1 MEKPMPRRIARIA
14 SFTVLAL
21 AVAIA
26 ALAASRSAQAAKHS
40 GGKLTIVAYSTPG
53 QAFGKLITAFQATPA
68 GKDVSF
74 SQSYAAS
81 EQQSKAV
88 DQGLPADV
96 VNFSIQPDLDRL
108 VRDGLV
114 DSSWNKN
121 KYKGIVARSVVV
133 FVVRNGNPKHI
144 KTWDDIVKP
153 GVKVV
158 VPNPLT
164 SGGARWDILAAY
176 GAERRYGKT
185 DKQAQSYLQTL
196 FKSNVVSQD
205 KSARDELNTFLSGK
219 GDVLLTYESDAVLAQ
234 QKKQPV
240 FFIIPKATIR
250 IDTPL
255 AVLAKSSNKA
265 LAQQFVSFLYSEPAQ
280 EIWGQNGYRPVDPGA
295 AKKFK
300 YPSRPWLFTV
310 DSPLIGGWPHANT
323 RFFDP
328 QNGIV
333 TKIEQSIG

>member
-1 MEKPMPRRIARIA
+1 MEKPMTHRIARTA
-14 SFTVLAL
+14 ALVALGLAL
-21 AVAIA
+21 LTA
-26 ALAASRSAQAAKHS
+26 ALAGTHTASAARN
-40 GGKLTIVAYSTPG
+40 GTKLTLVAYSAPG
-53 QAFGKLITAFQATPA
+53 AAYAKLITAFQATPA
-68 GKDVSF
+68 GKDVTF

-185 DKQAQSYLQTL
+185 DKQAQSYLETL
-196 FKSNVVSQD
+196 FKSNIVSQD
-205 KSARDELNTFLSGK
+205 SSARGALNTFLSG
-219 GDVLLTYESDAVLAQ
+219 
-234 QKKQPV
+234 
-240 FFIIPKATIR
+240 
-250 IDTPL
+250 
-255 AVLAKSSNKA
+255 
-265 LAQQFVSFLYSEPAQ
+265 
-280 EIWGQNGYRPVDPGA
+280 
-295 AKKFK
+295 
-300 YPSRPWLFTV
+300 
-310 DSPLIGGWPHANT
+310 
-323 RFFDP
+323 
-328 QNGIV
+328 
-333 TKIEQSIG
+333 